1 MMKHSLRR
9 ESGFSM
15 VELAVAMAIIGLIGI
30 FVWRWVVSTREPMQ
44 RPAMLHQLSEAQAA
58 VEGFV
63 LRNARLPCAAAGTN
77 GNESCGDA
85 AAVRLPWRTL
95 GLSSEFGSLH
105 YGVNRGG
112 GWDLAEIPNLLLR
125 PADGVSPDLNIEFTG
140 MPELPEYPPTL
151 ETPTSAS
158 AAVVAAAGRA
168 SAAIA
173 AAKARRVDLVS
184 GAPAPPNG
192 LDWCRVLRRFAANPT
207 AAGVLTAG
215 NVADSV
221 PVAFVLVHPG
231 ENGTFDGNNAVGAG
245 GSWRF
250 DFPGRPQD
258 NNFDDIAL
266 AVGPADLAAR
276 IGCAARLS
284 EMQAVAQG
292 AYAAYDNAR
301 VMQEYW
307 KLRVFDIESSES
319 AVQSAETGV
328 ALAAMG
334 LALATASG
342 VLSIASAANTEG
354 VTAFIVVMAAANVAV
369 SIAETV
375 LAAEE
380 LVEAQQALEVSK
392 QKQAAADAYAVTLYD
407 TFTSTLNHAISLDTK
422 GLNP

>member
-1 MMKHSLRR
+1 MMKRFPRR
-9 ESGFSM
+9 ENGFSL

-30 FVWRWVVSTREPMQ
+30 FIWRWVVSTREPMQ

-63 LRNARLPCAAAGTN
+63 LRNSRLPCAAAGTN

-95 GLSSEFGSLH
+95 GLSSEFGRLH

-112 GWDLAEIPNLLLR
+112 GWDLAEIPNLVAR
-125 PADGVSPDLNIEFTG
+125 PADAVSPDLNIDFTG
-140 MPELPEYPPTL
+140 MPDLPTYPSTL
-151 ETPTSAS
+151 ETPVSAS
-158 AAVVAAAGRA
+158 AAVVAARDRVNTAKTDA
-168 SAAIA
+168 SA
-173 AAKARRVDLVS
+173 RRATV
-184 GAPAPPNG
+184 NG
-192 LDWCRVLRRFAANPT
+192 LDWCRVLRRFAANPA

-215 NVADSV
+215 NVANSV

-231 ENGTFDGNNAVGAG
+231 ENGVFDGNNVVGAG
-245 GSWRF
+245 GSWQF

-258 NNFDDIAL
+258 NNFDDLSL

-319 AVQSAETGV
+319 AVQGAKTGV

-354 VTAFIVVMAAANVAV
+354 VTAFIVVMAAANVGL

-375 LAAEE
+375 LAAQE
-380 LVEAQQALEVSK
+380 LVEAEAALEVSK
-392 QKQAAADAYAVTLYD
+392 QKQAAADTYAVQLYD

>member
-1 MMKHSLRR
+1 MMKRSLRR
-9 ESGFSM
+9 ESGFSL
-15 VELAVAMAIIGLIGI
+15 VELAVAMVIIGVIGI

-44 RPAMLHQLSEAQAA
+44 RPAMMRQLSEAQSA

-77 GNESCGDA
+77 GSESCGDA

-95 GLSSEFGSLH
+95 GLSSEFGRLH

-112 GWDLAEIPNLLLR
+112 GWDLAEIPNLLVR
-125 PADGVSPDLNIEFTG
+125 PADGVSPDLYIDFTG
-140 MPELPEYPPTL
+140 MPELPDYPSTL
-151 ETPTSAS
+151 ETAVTASAS
-158 AAVVAAAGRA
+158 VVAAAGRA
-168 SAAIA
+168 TAAIV
-173 AAKARRVDLVS
+173 AAKGRRLDPLT
-184 GAPAPPNG
+184 GNPAPPNG

-207 AAGVLTAG
+207 AAGVLAAG
-215 NVADSV
+215 NVANSV
-221 PVAFVLVHPG
+221 PVAFVLAHPG
-231 ENGTFDGNNAVGAG
+231 ENGAFDGNNAVGAG
-245 GSWRF
+245 GSWQF

-258 NNFDDIAL
+258 NNFDDLAL

-307 KLRVFDIESSES
+307 KLRVFDIETSES
-319 AVQSAETGV
+319 AVQGAKTGV

-354 VTAFIVVMAAANVAV
+354 VTAFIVVMAAANVGL

-375 LAAEE
+375 LAAQE
-380 LVEAQQALEVSK
+380 LVEAEAALVVSK
-392 QKQAAADAYAVTLYD
+392 QKQAAADTYAVQLYD
-407 TFTSTLNHAISLDTK
+407 TFTSTLNHAVSLDTK

>member
-1 MMKHSLRR
+1 MMKRSLRR
-9 ESGFSM
+9 EGGFSL
-15 VELAVAMAIIGLIGI
+15 VELAVAMVIIGVLGI

-44 RPAMLHQLSEAQAA
+44 RPAMMGQLSQAQAA

-63 LRNARLPCAAAGTN
+63 LANHRLPCAAAGTN

-85 AAVRLPWRTL
+85 TAVLLPWRLL
-95 GLSSEFGSLH
+95 GLSSEFGRLH
-105 YGVNRGG
+105 YGVNRGA
-112 GWDLAEIPNLLLR
+112 GWDLAVVPNLALR
-125 PADGVSPDLNIEFTG
+125 PEDGVAPDLNIDFTG
-140 MPELPEYPPTL
+140 MPGFPGYPATL
-151 ETPTSAS
+151 EVPVTTSA
-158 AAVVAAAGRA
+158 ATVAAAGRA
-168 SAAIA
+168 TAAIA
-173 AAKARRVDLVS
+173 AAKARRVSTGGVV
-184 GAPAPPNG
+184 APANG
-192 LDWCRVLRRFAANPT
+192 LDWCRVLRRFAANP
-207 AAGVLTAG
+207 AAPGALRVG
-215 NVADSV
+215 NVAASL
-221 PVAFVLVHPG
+221 PVAFILAHPG
-231 ENGTFDGNNAVGAG
+231 ENGAFDGNNAVGAG
-245 GSWRF
+245 GTWRF

-258 NNFDDIAL
+258 NNFDDLAL
-266 AVGPADLAAR
+266 AVGPADLSAR

-284 EMQAVAQG
+284 EMQATAQG

-319 AVQSAETGV
+319 AVQGAQTGV

-354 VTAFIVVMAAANVAV
+354 VTAFVVVMAAVNVGL

-380 LVEAQQALEVSK
+380 LAEAEAALVVSRE
-392 QKQAAADAYAVTLYD
+392 KQAAADAYAAQLYD
-407 TFTSTLNHAISLDTK
+407 TFADTLNLAVKLDVK

>member
-1 MMKHSLRR
+1 MMPRSACRAG
-9 ESGFSM
+9 GFSL
-15 VELAVAMAIIGLIGI
+15 VELAVAMAIIGLLGI

-44 RPAMLHQLSEAQAA
+44 RPAMMRQLSEAQAA

-63 LRNARLPCAAAGTN
+63 LANHRLPCAAAGTN

-85 AAVRLPWRTL
+85 AAVRLPWKRL
-95 GLSSEFGSLH
+95 GLSSDFGRLH

-112 GWDLAEIPNLLLR
+112 GWDLAAVPDIAVR
-125 PADGVSPDLNIEFTG
+125 PADAVSPDLNINFTG
-140 MPELPEYPPTL
+140 MPELPTYPPTL
-151 ETPTSAS
+151 EVPVSAS
-158 AAVVAAAGRA
+158 AAVLAARDRVNTAK
-168 SAAIA
+168 SAAS
-173 AAKARRVDLVS
+173 ARRVEV
-184 GAPAPPNG
+184 NG
-192 LDWCRVLRRFAANPT
+192 LDWCRVLRRLAANPA

-221 PVAFVLVHPG
+221 PLAFILVHPG
-231 ENGTFDGNNAVGAG
+231 ENAAFDGNNAVGAG

-258 NNFDDIAL
+258 NNFDDLAL
-266 AVGPADLAAR
+266 AVGPGDLAAR

-284 EMQAVAQG
+284 EMQATAQG

-319 AVQSAETGV
+319 AVQGAKTGV

-354 VTAFIVVMAAANVAV
+354 VAAFTVVMAAVKV
-369 SIAETV
+369 GLSIAETV

-380 LVEAQQALEVSK
+380 LAEAEAALVVSR
-392 QKQAAADAYAVTLYD
+392 QKQAAADAYAAQLYGTFADTLER
-407 TFTSTLNHAISLDTK
+407 SVRLDVK